1 VTDFRALCTELVVA
15 LGRAAAGLNSGTAH
29 AGDRAA
35 WAHEAFQTAA
45 RAESALAQPAPPAEG
60 EVGELVNRLRRA
72 SDGAS
77 AMGWEQ
83 DAWTIARAAE
93 LLQQRHPEPVP
104 VRERLPGPEDCT
116 TNPRNGR
123 GQWCWGWVQHDQPPY
138 SGRWRMM
145 LREWL
150 SDEAVAWLPATALP
164 LPSSTSPNKAND

>member
-83 DAWTIARAAE
+83 DAWTIARAAPAAPPRARAGE
-93 LLQQRHPEPVP
+93 RAVAGARGLHHQPAQR
-104 VRERLPGPEDCT
+104 PGPMVLGMGAARSAALQRQMADDAS
-116 TNPRNGR
+116 RVAFRRGR
-123 GQWCWGWVQHDQPPY
+123 GLAPRHRPPAAK
-138 SGRWRMM
+138 
-145 LREWL
+145 LHI
-150 SDEAVAWLPATALP
+150 T
-164 LPSSTSPNKAND
+164 